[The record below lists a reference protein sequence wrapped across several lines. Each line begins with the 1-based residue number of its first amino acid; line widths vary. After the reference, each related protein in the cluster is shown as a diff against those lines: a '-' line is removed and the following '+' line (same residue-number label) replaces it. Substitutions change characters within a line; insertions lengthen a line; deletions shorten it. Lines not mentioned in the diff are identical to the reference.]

1 MLASEYRRTMG
12 KPLAGISVE
21 ISEYDATNLLDL
33 AQCEPRVAGYDAIG
47 KGKREGKR
55 IQIKGRVVPADKKT
69 SGQRIGQLKVDQE
82 WDSVVLVLL
91 DENYQPIEIYE
102 GERDVI
108 LENTQNKPNEKRNKR
123 GAMSVARFI
132 NLSRLVWSRENG
144 VVEPEVWNNKASV

>member
-1 MLASEYRRTMG
+1 MLASEYRRTTG

-33 AQCEPRVAGYDAIG
+33 VQCEPRVAGYDAIG

-55 IQIKGRVVPADKKT
+55 IQIKGRVLPGDMKV
-69 SGQRIGQLKVDQE
+69 SGQRIGQLKLDQE

-102 GERDVI
+102 AERDVI

-123 GAMSVARFI
+123 GAMSIARFMNI
-132 NLSRLVWSRENG
+132 SRLAWSRENG
-144 VVEPEVWNNKASV
+144 VIEPDVWDNKVGV

>member
-1 MLASEYRRTMG
+1 MLASEYRRTTG

-33 AQCEPRVAGYDAIG
+33 VQCEPRVAGYDAIG

-55 IQIKGRVVPADKKT
+55 IQIKGRVLPGDMKV
-69 SGQRIGQLKVDQE
+69 SGQRIGQLKLDQE

-102 GERDVI
+102 AERDVI

-123 GAMSVARFI
+123 GAMSIARFMNI
-132 NLSRLVWSRENG
+132 SRLAWSRENG
-144 VVEPEVWNNKASV
+144 VIEPEVWDNKVGV